1 MPRRPPQRRRAVTP
15 TPPSMWWRMIQSW
28 RDNPIKWLSSVFGLI
43 AAVAV
48 AWPIVANWEPI
59 VRWRMADYFSEQMT
73 PFVGLTQKLYLG
85 SLYERCDKAL
95 AEIKKSD
102 DPAKNSRQIRH
113 LDTEIK
119 TAEKKANVSEYG
131 GCQQ

>member
-1 MPRRPPQRRRAVTP
+1 MPRRPPQRKRIVA
-15 TPPSMWWRMIQSW
+15 PPSMWWRMIQSA